1 MAVVDQTSCPAAAS
15 QTARPHCLAI
25 PRPGCTVEHRK
36 HPFEEYTC
44 LLWSKSSVPPPRDK
58 TRDPL
63 DGSLPANGRCQLCL
77 SLLPGWRD
85 ICSLALLPPAPLL
98 TKGQSVCLYLCRVK
112 QHLAGSQAPGCRDAP
127 RSAPPRHL
135 QLLVLTTAMP
145 TPQNILSPL
154 LDFKHSIHLLFALVN
169 FCLYHPPQAVL
180 WDTIG
185 NNAVGRTDVPP
196 ALCTFYPSGKQ

>member
-1 MAVVDQTSCPAAAS
+1 MRYCPAHLTRSALMAVVDQTSCPAAAS

-44 LLWSKSSVPPPRDK
+44 LLWSKSSVPPPRGK

-112 QHLAGSQAPGCRDAP
+112 QHLAGSQAPGCHDAP
-127 RSAPPRHL
+127 RSAPGTSS
-135 QLLVLTTAMP
+135 LLCSPQPCPHPKTSSLLSWTSSTAF
-145 TPQNILSPL
+145 TSFSP
-154 LDFKHSIHLLFALVN
+154 
-169 FCLYHPPQAVL
+169 
-180 WDTIG
+180 
-185 NNAVGRTDVPP
+185 
-196 ALCTFYPSGKQ
+196 